1 MMLPPEDSDALELV
15 PAQDDGGLQQDYC
28 LLGDGCLFRTGVVGQ
43 SERQEDPKLPKLS
56 KCVLCKLRVHE
67 ECQQLVSHEACV
79 ACRGSGGRET
89 SVRTYLQDILT
100 SVSTVENSHVPVGCA
115 AILEQVCKYDA
126 CEFICTWCTSI
137 LEPPEEGE

>member
-1 MMLPPEDSDALELV
+1 MMFSAQDSDALEL
-15 PAQDDGGLQQDYC
+15 AHARDEGSLQQHYC
-28 LLGDGCLFRTGVVGQ
+28 LLGDGCLFRAGVVDQ
-43 SERQEDPKLPKLS
+43 SEKREDPSLPKLS
-56 KCVLCKLRVHE
+56 KCVLCNLRVHE
-67 ECQQLVSHEACV
+67 ECQQLVSNEACV

-100 SVSTVENSHVPVGCA
+100 SVSTVESTHVPVGCA

-137 LEPPEEGE
+137 LETPEEGE